1 MSAHFSLEIEPTPRM
16 RSFLADPKTMARAI
30 TLGGFCAAWFIALFG
45 LIGAHGNML
54 GQCVSSGICSDNE
67 LKGANLG
74 DVTTG
79 APAAVSKTLGTAVYS
94 IVNLIMVT
102 SGISTLDSTFCS
114 VAKLCGP
121 DLHGFFDIGK
131 PMAIADATAKHVTI
145 GRVAMVVVAIAGTMP
160 LLDNP
165 AELDATTVAGTIV
178 AGLGGPIWALAL
190 IPKNMLWKGRRPL
203 AFLVPVLVCAIIGV
217 CFRLTN
223 AKDKHKELK
232 YKAAARTIDFSFLDV
247 GEGIYRRYLG
257 MFSKRRREFCLKKI
271 FTLFAGVNILLACLS
286 FVGCFIFSFEWCWFS
301 DDDADCGEK
310 SVEFSDVTVK
320 LVGEEPLQINA
331 VEFNEPTEEDSKLDE
346 TA

>member
-1 MSAHFSLEIEPTPRM
+1 
-16 RSFLADPKTMARAI
+16 MARAI
-30 TLGGFCAAWFIALFG
+30 TLGGFCAAWFITLFG
-45 LIGAHGNML
+45 LIGTHGNML
-54 GQCVSSGICSDNE
+54 GQCVSSGVCSDTE

-145 GRVAMVVVAIAGTMP
+145 GRIAMVVIAIAGTMP

-178 AGLGGPIWALAL
+178 AGLGGPIWTLAI
-190 IPKNMLWKGRRPL
+190 IPKGMLWTGRRPL
-203 AFLVPVLVCAIIGV
+203 AFLVPVLVCATIGV

-232 YKAAARTIDFSFLDV
+232 YKSAARTIDFSFLDV

-257 MFSKRRREFCLKKI
+257 RFPPSSQSGRIELFVRRCEHPARLPFVRWLLHIFVRVVLVQQRRRRFRCQVWRI
-271 FTLFAGVNILLACLS
+271 QRRHCQAG
-286 FVGCFIFSFEWCWFS
+286 W
-301 DDDADCGEK
+301 
-310 SVEFSDVTVK
+310 
-320 LVGEEPLQINA
+320 
-331 VEFNEPTEEDSKLDE
+331 
-346 TA
+346 